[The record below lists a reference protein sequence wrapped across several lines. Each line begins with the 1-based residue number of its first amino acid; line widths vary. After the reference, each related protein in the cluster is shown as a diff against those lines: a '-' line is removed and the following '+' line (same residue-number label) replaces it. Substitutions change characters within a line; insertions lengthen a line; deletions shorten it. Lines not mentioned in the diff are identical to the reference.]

1 MDGYLT
7 HHQGGLKGDII
18 ALVTIVL
25 PHIVAVVVALLNW
38 KRSRNNGVRLRRI
51 ERALNGKVDYPGE
64 LVSKVDNSRK

>member
-38 KRSRNNGVRLRRI
+38 KRSWQPT
-51 ERALNGKVDYPGE
+51 AHY
-64 LVSKVDNSRK
+64 